1 MNRTGLA
8 SRKMRKKIVLD
19 HSMRLLMISNGAID
33 LSEKLTHFF
42 LIDKFKLV
50 KFFKFCFDFFSVS
63 VFYYLRKECCV
74 FPVACLLGLYSSL
87 VFFVFVFVLH
97 LKNNNNFFFGLFR
110 ATRTACANP
119 QARGRIRAIA
129 AGLHHSHSKARLKLF
144 LRPTSQPMT
153 KLDP

>member
-1 MNRTGLA
+1 
-8 SRKMRKKIVLD
+8 
-19 HSMRLLMISNGAID
+19 MISNGAID

-97 LKNNNNFFFGLFR
+97 LKNNNNFFLVFLG
-110 ATRTACANP
+110 P
-119 QARGRIRAIA
+119 HARGVQIP
-129 AGLHHSHSKARLKLF
+129 RLEVESEL
-144 LRPTSQPMT
+144 
-153 KLDP
+153 